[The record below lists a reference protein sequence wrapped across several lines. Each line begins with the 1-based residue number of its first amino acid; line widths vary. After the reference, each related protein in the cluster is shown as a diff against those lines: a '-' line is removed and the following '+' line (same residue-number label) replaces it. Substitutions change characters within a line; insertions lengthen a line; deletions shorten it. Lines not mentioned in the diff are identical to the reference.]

1 MLMLLVAHNRLY
13 PLLLYCGHAWLFVC
27 VEDFR
32 DIQSDCEFGMLAV
45 EAADAQMW
53 LWQAEMKEKHPQQ
66 VWSEEMYTTMHSHPR
81 TGVVKMVSA

>member
-45 EAADAQMW
+45 EAADVAVASRDEGEAPAAS
-53 LWQAEMKEKHPQQ
+53 LE
-66 VWSEEMYTTMHSHPR
+66 
-81 TGVVKMVSA
+81 